1 MLSIATMFSRR
12 GVRNHL
18 WWWWG
23 WPLATGVGDDE
34 DGRVVAERAA
44 AEGGVEGAV
53 ISTTSVLPKE
63 DSDWANPQASA
74 SASATGRIA

>member
-1 MLSIATMFSRR
+1 M
-12 GVRNHL
+12 
-18 WWWWG
+18 
-23 WPLATGVGDDE
+23 ATGVGDEDE
-34 DGRVVAERAA
+34 DGRVVVDEGAA
-44 AEGGVEGAV
+44 AEGGVAEGAV